1 MKQIIMNNS
10 LIINKLHHTYMKI
23 RCLVVDDEPLA
34 AELVATHIT
43 KLPDLQ
49 LIATCPNALEAFAL
63 LQKEQIDL
71 LFLDINMPRM
81 TGWELLKSL
90 PEKPYVIITTAYR
103 EYALDGYEF
112 DVLDFLL
119 KPITF
124 ERFLKAVGKYQQRKA
139 AATEA
144 SPSVAD
150 SYEQA
155 YKYFKVN
162 REMKKVFLKDI
173 LYIESL
179 KDYVRIKTDKESL
192 ITYQRI
198 SYLEEKLPD
207 DKFMRVHKSFIV
219 AIDKIAALGSNNV
232 KIRDKEIPIGR
243 NYKMNVSKLMTT

>member
-1 MKQIIMNNS
+1 
-10 LIINKLHHTYMKI
+10 MKI
-23 RCLVVDDEPLA
+23 KCLVVDDEPLA
-34 AELVATHIT
+34 AELVATHIS
-43 KLPDLQ
+43 KVSDLE
-49 LIATCPNALEAFAL
+49 LVAKSHNPVDAFAI
-63 LQKEQIDL
+63 LQREPIDL
-71 LFLDINMPRM
+71 LFLDIHMPRM

-90 PEKPYVIITTAYR
+90 PHKPLVVITTAYR
-103 EYALDGYEF
+103 EHALEGYEF

-124 ERFLKAVGKYQQRKA
+124 DRFLRAISKYHQRRL
-139 AATEA
+139 TMLD
-144 SPSVAD
+144 STTSLSD

-207 DKFMRVHKSFIV
+207 DKFLRVHKSFIV
-219 AIDKIAALGSNNV
+219 AVDKISSLGSNSV
-232 KIRDKEIPIGR
+232 KIKDKEIPVGR
-243 NYKMNVSKLMTT
+243 NYKMNVSKLITV

>member
-1 MKQIIMNNS
+1 M
-10 LIINKLHHTYMKI
+10 
-23 RCLVVDDEPLA
+23 VVDDEPLA

-43 KLPDLQ
+43 KTPDLQ
-49 LIATCPNALEAFAL
+49 VVATCSNAIEAFAV
-63 LQKEQIDL
+63 LQKEQIDI
-71 LFLDINMPRM
+71 LFLDIQMPRM
-81 TGWELLKSL
+81 TGWDLLKTL
-90 PEKPYVIITTAYR
+90 KEKPSVIITTAYR

-119 KPITF
+119 KPITYD
-124 ERFLKAVGKYQQRKA
+124 RFLKAVGKFYQRKNVS
-139 AATEA
+139 TEVII
-144 SPSVAD
+144 PTET
-150 SYEQA
+150 YESA

-198 SYLEEKLPD
+198 SYLEEKLPE

-219 AIDKIAALGSNNV
+219 AVDKILSLGSNTV
-232 KIRDKEIPIGR
+232 KIKDKEIPIGR
-243 NYKMNVSKLMTT
+243 NYKMNVTKLMTA

>member
-1 MKQIIMNNS
+1 
-10 LIINKLHHTYMKI
+10 MKI
-23 RCLVVDDEPLA
+23 KCLVVDDEPLA
-34 AELVATHIT
+34 AELVATHIS
-43 KLPDLQ
+43 KVSDLE
-49 LIATCPNALEAFAL
+49 LVAKSLNPVDAFAI
-63 LQKEQIDL
+63 LQREPIDL
-71 LFLDINMPRM
+71 LFLDIQMPRM

-90 PEKPYVIITTAYR
+90 PNKPLVVITTAYR
-103 EYALDGYEF
+103 EHALEGYEF

-124 ERFLKAVGKYQQRKA
+124 DRFLRSISKYHQRRL
-139 AATEA
+139 TMLD
-144 SPSVAD
+144 STTSLSD

-207 DKFMRVHKSFIV
+207 DKFLRVHKSFIV
-219 AIDKIAALGSNNV
+219 AVDKITSLGSNSV
-232 KIRDKEIPIGR
+232 KIKDKEIPVGR
-243 NYKMNVSKLMTT
+243 NYKMNVTKLITT

>member
-1 MKQIIMNNS
+1 
-10 LIINKLHHTYMKI
+10 MKI
-23 RCLVVDDEPLA
+23 KCLVVDDEPLA
-34 AELVATHIT
+34 AELVATHIS
-43 KLPDLQ
+43 KVSDLE
-49 LIATCPNALEAFAL
+49 LVAKSLNPVDAFAI
-63 LQKEQIDL
+63 LQREPIDL
-71 LFLDINMPRM
+71 LFLDIHMPRM

-90 PEKPYVIITTAYR
+90 PNKPLVVITTAYR
-103 EYALDGYEF
+103 EHALEGYEF

-124 ERFLKAVGKYQQRKA
+124 DRFLKSVSKYHQRRL
-139 AATEA
+139 TMLD
-144 SPSVAD
+144 STTSLSD

-207 DKFMRVHKSFIV
+207 DKFLRVHKSFIV
-219 AIDKIAALGSNNV
+219 AVDKITSLGSNSV
-232 KIRDKEIPIGR
+232 KIKDKEIPVGR
-243 NYKMNVSKLMTT
+243 NYKMNVTKLITT

>member
-1 MKQIIMNNS
+1 
-10 LIINKLHHTYMKI
+10 MKI
-23 RCLVVDDEPLA
+23 KCLVVDDEPLA
-34 AELVATHIT
+34 AELVATHINKT
-43 KLPDLQ
+43 SDLE
-49 LIATCPNALEAFAL
+49 LAGICHNAIDAAAF
-63 LQKEQIDL
+63 LQKETVDL

-81 TGWELLKSL
+81 TGLELIKTL
-90 PEKPYVIITTAYR
+90 PEKPYIIITTAYR
-103 EYALDGYEF
+103 EYAVEGYEF

-119 KPITF
+119 KPIIYD
-124 ERFLKAVGKYQQRKA
+124 RFLKGITKFHQRKL
-139 AATEA
+139 A
-144 SPSVAD
+144 SLESVATPAD
-150 SYEQA
+150 IYEHA

-219 AIDKIAALGSNNV
+219 AIDKIASLGSNIV
-232 KIRDKEIPIGR
+232 KIREKEIPIGR
-243 NYKMNVSKLMTT
+243 NYKMNVLKLMASN